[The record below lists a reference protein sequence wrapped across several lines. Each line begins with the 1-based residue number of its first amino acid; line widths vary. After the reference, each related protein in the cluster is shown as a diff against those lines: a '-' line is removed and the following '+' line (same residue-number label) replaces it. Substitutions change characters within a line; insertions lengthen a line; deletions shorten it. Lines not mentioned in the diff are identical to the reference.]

1 MDESGYT
8 NYTSI
13 TPQYDDANN
22 APKRNR
28 RLLIIGIAAAV
39 GLIITLSIVAY
50 IIFGNSASNSQSN
63 KQEAVV
69 STDELQQSLS
79 ELDVATDTAK
89 ATTADLK
96 DTLNSYDPG
105 KKVSE

>member
-1 MDESGYT
+1 MNESDYA
-8 NYTSI
+8 NYSNI
-13 TPQYDDANN
+13 TPQYSDSNN

-39 GLIITLSIVAY
+39 GLIIILSIVAY
-50 IIFGNSASNSQSN
+50 VLFGNSSSTNESN
-63 KQEAVV
+63 KKEAVI

-79 ELDVATDTAK
+79 EVDVATDNAK
-89 ATTADLK
+89 ASTADLK

>member
-1 MDESGYT
+1 M
-8 NYTSI
+8 N
-13 TPQYDDANN
+13 PQYDDANN

-28 RLLIIGIAAAV
+28 RLLIFGIVAAV
-39 GLIITLSIVAY
+39 GLIVILSIVAY
-50 IIFGNSASNSQSN
+50 LIFGNSASKSELN
-63 KQEAVV
+63 KKEAVV

-79 ELDVATDTAK
+79 ELDVATDNAK
-89 ATTADLK
+89 ATTANLK